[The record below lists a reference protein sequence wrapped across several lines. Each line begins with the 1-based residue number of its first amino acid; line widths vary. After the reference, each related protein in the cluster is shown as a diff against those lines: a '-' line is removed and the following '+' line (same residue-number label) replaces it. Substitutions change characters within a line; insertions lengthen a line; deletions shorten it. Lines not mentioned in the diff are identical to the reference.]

1 MASDPLRPGV
11 NRRRSFFKL
20 LAGLP
25 LLTLF
30 GHGVL
35 AKPEREGEAVPKRG
49 PNYSGTIRIRQ
60 KNGTLYYNFVVSQGK
75 VLSGVVA
82 HKGRR
87 GVLYDIVGGWYDR
100 EHLMLLMQARGN
112 NLRDKWFAHA
122 HQFRRTEEGF
132 FLQHTLYGYGKTED
146 PSQVYMCHVID
157 RMDGS
162 PDDEVEPH
170 EMQ

>member
-1 MASDPLRPGV
+1 MASDPVQSGS

-30 GHGVL
+30 GREVL
-35 AKPEREGEAVPKRG
+35 AEPERDGEVVVKRG
-49 PNYSGTIRIRQ
+49 PGYSGTIRIRQ

-112 NLRDKWFAHA
+112 NLRDQWFAHA

-132 FLQHTLYGYGKTED
+132 FLEHTLYGYGKTED

-162 PDDEVEPH
+162 PDAEGEIR
-170 EMQ
+170 EKE